1 MMISRYSITA
11 IALLGLALVAGC
23 NGDSTTEPT
32 PPSADDA
39 RSGGEMTIMNASSA
53 AFSFPAP
60 NLDGEAFNLHA
71 EGDAA
76 FEATFVTAPA
86 SVNAG
91 LGPVYNN
98 TSCISCH
105 ARDGRGRPPYSG
117 ENFSS
122 MLFRIS
128 IPGTGSD
135 GGPNPVPGFGGQLQN
150 RSVFGVSAEG
160 TISTTYI
167 EQQGTFADGQSY
179 TLRKPRYVVE
189 SSYRPTPAGMMIS
202 PRIAPPVVGL
212 GLLEA
217 VPESALLANADEAD
231 HDGDGISG
239 RANYVWDVKEGKQA
253 IGRFGWKANT
263 PSLLQQAAAAYNND
277 MGITSTMFPL
287 ETCHGQP
294 QCDTTSDDPEVDEQT
309 LKAAAHYTATL
320 AVPARRNLNNPQVQR
335 GQVVFR
341 AASCNRCHVETLQTG
356 IAPNAPYLSNQTIHP
371 YTDLLLHDMGE
382 GLADNRPDYL
392 ANGREWRTQPLWG
405 IGLTR
410 IVNGH
415 TFFLH
420 DGRARDLMEAILWHG
435 GEAEASRNYV
445 QQLPR
450 ADRDALIA
458 FLESL

>member
-253 IGRFGWKANT
+253 IGRFGW
-263 PSLLQQAAAAYNND
+263 
-277 MGITSTMFPL
+277 
-287 ETCHGQP
+287 
-294 QCDTTSDDPEVDEQT
+294 
-309 LKAAAHYTATL
+309 
-320 AVPARRNLNNPQVQR
+320 
-335 GQVVFR
+335 
-341 AASCNRCHVETLQTG
+341 
-356 IAPNAPYLSNQTIHP
+356 
-371 YTDLLLHDMGE
+371 
-382 GLADNRPDYL
+382 
-392 ANGREWRTQPLWG
+392 
-405 IGLTR
+405 
-410 IVNGH
+410 
-415 TFFLH
+415 
-420 DGRARDLMEAILWHG
+420 
-435 GEAEASRNYV
+435 
-445 QQLPR
+445 
-450 ADRDALIA
+450 
-458 FLESL
+458 